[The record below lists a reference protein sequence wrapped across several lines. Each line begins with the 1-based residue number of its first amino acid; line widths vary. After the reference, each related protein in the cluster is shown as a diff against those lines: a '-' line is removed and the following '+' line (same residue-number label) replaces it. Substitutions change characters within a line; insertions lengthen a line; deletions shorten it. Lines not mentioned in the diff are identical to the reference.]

1 MNNSDILFIYDAKMC
16 NPNGD
21 PDEENRPR
29 MDYPTQTNL
38 VSDVRLKRYIRDYL
52 QEKGNILYVQKGD
65 AGETVNASV
74 RIQQALGQKKAAKLS
89 EEDLQKLLDMLIDVR
104 LFGATMPIK
113 LEGKGQSIAYTGPV
127 QFNWGYSLNKV
138 YLLDSK
144 SITSHFS
151 SESGKEQGAIGKDY
165 RVKYSLIAFHGVI
178 SGYNA
183 KKTALKEEDV
193 AMLDE
198 SILKAIPLHATRSKM
213 GQEPRL
219 YIRVEYNSDDFI
231 LGDLRKWVRCQTQG
245 DKKEDEV
252 FSVEDVKLDVTE
264 LTENLQHHAGKIAQ
278 VKVWK
283 DGALAL
289 SGSLDALPKVAP
301 LEF

>member
-1 MNNSDILFIYDAKMC
+1 MNNSDILFIYDAQMC

-52 QEKGNILYVQKGD
+52 QEKGHELYVQKGE

-74 RIQQALGQKKAAKLS
+74 RIRQALGQEKSAKLGK
-89 EEDLQKLLDMLIDVR
+89 EDLQRLVDKLIDVR

-127 QFNWGYSLNKV
+127 QFNWGYSLNRV
-138 YLLDSK
+138 YLLDTK

-151 SESGKEQGAIGKDY
+151 SEAGKEQGAIGKDY

-183 KKTALKEEDV
+183 RNTGLTAEDV
-193 AMLDE
+193 ALLDE
-198 SILKAIPLHATRSKM
+198 AILKAIPLHATRSKI

-219 YIRVEYNSDDFI
+219 YVRVEYTTDDFI
-231 LGDLRKWVRCQTQG
+231 LGDLRKWVRCQPQAE
-245 DKKEDEV
+245 KKDDEV
-252 FSVEDVKLDVTE
+252 FSVEDVKLDITALVE
-264 LTENLQHHAGKIAQ
+264 KLQENSEKIAQ
-278 VKVWK
+278 VRVWK
-283 DGALAL
+283 DGSLALA
-289 SGSLDALPKVAP
+289 GAVDALPKIAP
-301 LEF
+301 LTL